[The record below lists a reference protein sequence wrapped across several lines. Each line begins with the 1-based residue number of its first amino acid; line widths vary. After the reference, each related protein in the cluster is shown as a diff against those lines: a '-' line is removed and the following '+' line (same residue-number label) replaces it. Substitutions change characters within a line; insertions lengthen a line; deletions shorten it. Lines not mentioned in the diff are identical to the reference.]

1 MFRLRWPA
9 DPGGVFARCF
19 SAYVFPPFENGLA
32 SVQISVGW
40 LQVVQAI
47 MVAAV
52 VIVPDELS
60 DALFELA
67 WLVIFLQ

>member
-1 MFRLRWPA
+1 MFRLRRPA
-9 DPGGVFARCF
+9 DAGEVFARCL
-19 SAYVFPPFENGLA
+19 SADVFPPFENGLA
-32 SVQISVGW
+32 SVQIGVGW
-40 LQVVQAI
+40 LQVVQAV

>member
-1 MFRLRWPA
+1 MFRLRLPA
-9 DPGGVFARCF
+9 DAGGVFARCF
-19 SAYVFPPFENGLA
+19 SADVFPPFENGLA
-32 SVQISVGW
+32 SVQIGW
-40 LQVVQAI
+40 LQVVQAV